1 MLTMWQQCPAKY
13 HLRKLGWTT
22 RRRSGALS
30 FGGALHE
37 GLAEWYRTGSGEK
50 ALMKIGEVWPESA
63 PADDYRNKQKC
74 LTVMLEYMKVYG
86 HEPFK
91 VVMAGDKPLI
101 EVAFTLDTGMYLD
114 CIGYKVGENPDG
126 SSRWELG
133 CGWRWS
139 EDGFRYSPTH
149 GEDNIC
155 PKCGHEL
162 EPIEYGG
169 IMDGVVEFGPQI
181 YVLEHKSTSQL
192 GPTYFNQFKPNNQ
205 VTGYVWA
212 GGVMSGKRAGGAI
225 INAIGVYKAGA
236 TKFERK
242 PTSRSDA
249 EIAEW
254 LENVRRECNA
264 IRRCEV
270 TGEYAMRTTACTM
283 YGLCEYHSVHT
294 LPPGTARERRLE
306 QDYVKEHWD
315 YERRDAE
322 VSGTA

>member
-1 MLTMWQQCPAKY
+1 MKIDNFMLTMAQTCPAKY
-13 HLRKLGWTT
+13 LLRRQGWTT
-22 RRRSGALS
+22 RRRSGALT
-30 FGGALHE
+30 FGGVIHE
-37 GLAEWYRTGSGEK
+37 GLAEWYRTGSPEG
-50 ALMKIGEVWPESA
+50 ALVKIRESWPDSA
-63 PADDYRNKQKC
+63 PSDDYRNMQKA
-74 LTVMLEYMKVYG
+74 LTVMLEYMKMYPT
-86 HEPFK
+86 EPFK

-101 EVAFTLDTGMYLD
+101 EIAFTIDTGMYLD
-114 CIGYKVGENPDG
+114 CIGYKIGEAPDG
-126 SSRWELG
+126 SDIWQPG

-139 EDGFRYSPTH
+139 RGDST
-149 GEDNIC
+149 DVC
-155 PKCGHEL
+155 PRCGHEL

-212 GGVMSGKRAGGAI
+212 GGQMSGKRVGGAL

-242 PTSRSDA
+242 PTSRSEA

-254 LENVRRECNA
+254 LEKVRRECNN
-264 IRRCEV
+264 IRRFDV
-270 TGEYAMRTTACTM
+270 TGEFPMRTTACTM

-306 QDYVKEHWD
+306 LDYVKDHWD

-322 VSGTA
+322 VGGTA